1 MKRSELL
8 TGKTTEHLVN
18 FQDGPFLIHKDANEA
33 LLKLN
38 NAAKSDGIELSMT
51 SSYRSY
57 EAQKN
62 IWNNKVSGLRP
73 VLDSESRSID
83 LSLKTPEEI
92 IFLILRW
99 SAVPGG
105 SRHHWGTDLDLFDK
119 NTVPE
124 NYKIQLIPEEYL
136 GNGIFNFAYQWLGQN
151 MKDFGF
157 FWPYQQDLGGIAPE
171 PWHISYKPLSER
183 FLEEFSFEV
192 FLEHL
197 DQSDFLL
204 IKEVKENQEEIYQRF
219 IQIGK

>member
-1 MKRSELL
+1 MKLSELL
-8 TGKTTEHLVN
+8 TGKTTEHLEN
-18 FQDGPFLIHKDANEA
+18 FQNGPFLIHKEAHEA
-33 LLKLN
+33 LLKLT
-38 NAAKSDGIELSMT
+38 NAARADGIELAMT

-73 VLDSESRSID
+73 VLDSDSRPVD
-83 LSLKTPEEI
+83 LSVKTPEEI

-119 NTVPE
+119 NSVPE

-136 GNGIFNFAYQWLGQN
+136 GNGIFNKSYQWLGQN
-151 MKDFGF
+151 MEDFGF
-157 FWPYQQDLGGIAPE
+157 FWPYQKDLGGIAPE
-171 PWHISYKPLSER
+171 PWHISYRPLSER
-183 FLEEFSFEV
+183 FLEEFSFDL